1 MPIIDTQVG
10 PARSHSNN
18 GSSNSTREDFTFTI
32 PESPGLLSSLRE
44 NLREWRRTSRL
55 RVPAGYARDEAV
67 LPVTE
72 MRPWYRDFGKQIG
85 SLFEK
90 PTDPIGIFN
99 RRQEKKRAACG
110 LAVAIAGG
118 GFAYWLTGQNFLADP
133 KMIALGAIGG
143 YVVGETLGIF
153 AFKKREYPPDIWQD
167 YQLQRASWV
176 NSVLVHAVVI
186 LALILPYYISQMLH
200 PMKSNVQVTDISP
213 LLLQMPPSANKAG
226 GGGGGGARTPTP
238 PSKGKAPLFSKTQM
252 APPEVTIPKV
262 QPILPV
268 KPTIIG
274 PPEMKLPDMAQNA
287 QFGDPLQGVPGPP
300 STGPGFGGGI
310 GTGQGT
316 GVGSGQGGG
325 FGPGQGGG
333 AGGGLFSVGGNVS
346 APIPIYKPEPPYSEQ
361 ARKAKYQGTVVLWI
375 VVDAAGN
382 VTDAQVV
389 KPLGMGLDQNAV
401 TTVKTWK
408 FKPAM
413 RNGGPVPVKVMVEVS
428 FRLF

>member
-10 PARSHSNN
+10 PTRSHTNN

-32 PESPGLLSSLRE
+32 PEAPGLFSSLRE
-44 NLREWRRTSRL
+44 NLREWRRISRM
-55 RVPAGYARDEAV
+55 RVPGEAHGEAI

-72 MRPWYRDFGKQIG
+72 MRPWYRDFGKQIK

-90 PTDPIGIFN
+90 PTEPIGIFN
-99 RRQEKKRAACG
+99 RAQEKKRALCG
-110 LAVAIAGG
+110 ALAAIAGG
-118 GFAYWLTGQNFLADP
+118 GFTYWLAVPNR
-133 KMIALGAIGG
+133 MIVLGVIAG
-143 YVVGETLGIF
+143 YLVGETAGIF

-176 NSVLVHAVVI
+176 NSVLVHAMAI
-186 LALILPYYISQMLH
+186 LALVLPYYISRMLN
-200 PMKSNVQVTDISP
+200 PVKTTVQVVDISP

-238 PSKGKAPLFSKTQM
+238 PSKGKAPEMAKIQM

-262 QPILPV
+262 QPLLPV
-268 KPTIIG
+268 KPTILG

-310 GTGQGT
+310 GTGEGT
-316 GVGSGQGGG
+316 GVGSGKGGG

-333 AGGGLFSVGGNVS
+333 AGGGLFQVGGNVS

-375 VVDAAGN
+375 IVDAVGN

-413 RNGGPVPVKVMVEVS
+413 RNGSPVPVKVMVEVS